1 MNNSQTN
8 GKRMNSEQIL
18 ARLIAFDTTSTTSN
32 LQLIDFVRNLL
43 DEQAIASQLVHND
56 DRSCAN
62 LYATI
67 GPDNIGGV
75 MLSGHTDVVPT
86 TGQDWN
92 SDPYQMLGDD
102 QLLIGRGAC
111 DMKGFIACVLAALPQ
126 ISAGSLQTPIH
137 LAFSYDEEIGCVGA
151 KRLVETMAGF
161 EVKPRIG
168 LIGEPTDM
176 AMVLGHKGKVSY
188 RVTVTGL
195 SCHSAYISN
204 GVNAVEYAAELIA
217 FIRAMNARVQQQQL
231 DQSYSV
237 PHSTFHVGNIKGGTA
252 LNIVPKQCQFEFEIR
267 NLPQQDIETLV
278 HDIKHYAN
286 DVLLADMRE
295 RFPETAIEFD
305 ELSYYPGLHTDPAST
320 VIAYTRAINPID
332 RIGDN
337 VSFGT
342 EAGLF
347 DDIGINCLVCGPGS
361 IDQAHKPD
369 EFVKREQMAYCDQ
382 MIENLVHRCR
392 QTAEFE

>member
-1 MNNSQTN
+1 
-8 GKRMNSEQIL
+8 MNSEEIL
-18 ARLIAFDTTSTTSN
+18 ARLIAFDTTSTQSN
-32 LQLIDFVRNLL
+32 LELIDFVRNLL
-43 DEQAIASQLVHND
+43 DDHGIASQLVHNED
-56 DRSCAN
+56 QSRAN
-62 LYATI
+62 LYTTI

-92 SDPYQMLGDD
+92 SDPYQMKANADY
-102 QLLIGRGAC
+102 LIGRGTC
-111 DMKGFIACVLAALPQ
+111 DMKGFIACVLAGLPQ
-126 ISAGSLQTPIH
+126 ITTTQLQTPIH

-151 KRLVETMAGF
+151 RKLVDSMSTF

-176 AMVLGHKGKVSY
+176 SMVLGHKGKVSY
-188 RVTVTGL
+188 RVTVNGL

-217 FIRAMNARVQQQQL
+217 FIRTMNSRAQQQTI
-231 DQSYSV
+231 DPSYSV
-237 PHSTFHVGNIKGGTA
+237 PHSTFHVGNINGGTA
-252 LNIVPKQCQFEFEIR
+252 LNIVPKTCEFEFEIR
-267 NLPQQDIETLV
+267 NLPQEDLDSLV
-278 HDIKHYAN
+278 HEIKLYAN
-286 DVLLADMRE
+286 DVLLVDMQSRYPQSE
-295 RFPETAIEFD
+295 ISFD

-320 VIAYTRAINPID
+320 VMDYTRRINPVN
-332 RIGDN
+332 RRGDN

-347 DDIGINCLVCGPGS
+347 DSLGINCVVCGPGS

-369 EFVKREQMAYCDQ
+369 EFVSRVQMKYCDE
-382 MIENLVHRCR
+382 MIKNLVHRCR
-392 QTAEFE
+392 ETSEFR

>member
-1 MNNSQTN
+1 MSIAV
-8 GKRMNSEQIL
+8 MNSEEIL
-18 ARLIAFDTTSTTSN
+18 ARLISFDTTSTTSN
-32 LQLIDFVRNLL
+32 LRLIDFARNLL
-43 DEQAIASQLVHND
+43 EDHNITSQLVHND
-56 DRSCAN
+56 DRSRAN

-67 GPDNIGGV
+67 GPHDVGGV

-86 TGQDWN
+86 TGQDWQ
-92 SDPYQMLGDD
+92 SDPYQMLTGDE
-102 QLLIGRGAC
+102 QLVGRGAC
-111 DMKGFIACVLAALPQ
+111 DMKGFIACVLSALPA
-126 ISAGSLQTPIH
+126 ISARRLQTPIH

-188 RVTVTGL
+188 AVTVTGL

-217 FIRAMNARVQQQQL
+217 FIRAMNTRVQQQQL

-237 PHSTFHVGNIKGGTA
+237 PHSTFHVGNIKGGTV
-252 LNIVPKQCQFEFEIR
+252 LNIVPRQCEFEFEIR
-267 NLPQQDIETLV
+267 NLPHQDIETLV
-278 HDIKHYAN
+278 HDIKHYAS
-286 DVLLADMRE
+286 DVLLADMRT
-295 RFPETAIEFD
+295 RYPDAAIQFN
-305 ELSYYPGLHTDPAST
+305 ELSYYPGLHTDPAAT

-332 RIGDN
+332 CIGDN

-347 DDIGINCLVCGPGS
+347 NDIGISCLVCGPGS

-369 EFVKREQMAYCDQ
+369 EFVSREQLGYCDQ

-392 QTAEFE
+392 DRSEFE

>member
-1 MNNSQTN
+1 MNS
-8 GKRMNSEQIL
+8 KPMNSEQIL

-56 DRSCAN
+56 DRSRAN

-92 SDPYQMLGDD
+92 SDPYQMLADD
-102 QLLIGRGAC
+102 LQLIGRGAC

-176 AMVLGHKGKVSY
+176 AMVLGHKGKASY

-204 GVNAVEYAAELIA
+204 GVNAVEYAAELIT

-237 PHSTFHVGNIKGGTA
+237 PHSTFHVGNIQGGTA
-252 LNIVPKQCQFEFEIR
+252 LNIVPRQCQFEFEIR

-286 DVLLADMRE
+286 DVLLTDMRA
-295 RFPETAIEFD
+295 RYPKAAINFD

-392 QTAEFE
+392 EPSEFN

>member
-1 MNNSQTN
+1 MSIEV
-8 GKRMNSEQIL
+8 MSSEEIL
-18 ARLIAFDTTSTTSN
+18 ARLISFDTTSTMSN
-32 LQLIDFVRNLL
+32 LQLIDFVCNLL
-43 DEQAIASQLVHND
+43 EEHNITSQLVHND
-56 DRSCAN
+56 DRSRAN

-67 GPDNIGGV
+67 GADDVGGV

-86 TGQDWN
+86 TGQDWQ
-92 SDPYQMLGDD
+92 SDPYQMMTDD
-102 QLLIGRGAC
+102 EQLVGRGAC
-111 DMKGFIACVLAALPQ
+111 DMKGFIACVLSALPT
-126 ISAGSLQTPIH
+126 ISARRLQTPIH

-204 GVNAVEYAAELIA
+204 GVNAIEYAAELIA
-217 FIRAMNARVQQQQL
+217 FIRAMNTRVQQQQL

-237 PHSTFHVGNIKGGTA
+237 PHSTFHVGNISGGTA
-252 LNIVPKQCQFEFEIR
+252 LNIVPRQCEFEFEIR

-286 DVLLADMRE
+286 DVLLADMLGRY
-295 RFPETAIEFD
+295 PDATIEFN

-320 VIAYTRAINPID
+320 VIAYTRTVNPID

-347 DDIGINCLVCGPGS
+347 NDIGISCLVCGPGS

-392 QTAEFE
+392 ETAEFE

>member
-1 MNNSQTN
+1 MSST
-8 GKRMNSEQIL
+8 RMNSETIL
-18 ARLIAFDTTSTTSN
+18 ARLIAFNTTSTTSN
-32 LQLIDFVRNLL
+32 LELIDFVRNLL
-43 DEQAIASQLVHND
+43 EDHGARSQLVHND
-56 DRSCAN
+56 DHSCAN

-67 GPDNIGGV
+67 GPDQVGGV

-92 SDPYQMLGDD
+92 SDPYQMQTGDE
-102 QLLIGRGAC
+102 LLTGRGAC
-111 DMKGFIACVLAALPQ
+111 DMKGFIACVLAALPL
-126 ISAGSLQTPIH
+126 IREKPLHTPLH

-161 EVKPRIG
+161 DVKPRIG

-217 FIRAMNARVQQQQL
+217 FIRSMNQRVQQQQL

-237 PHSTFHVGNIKGGTA
+237 PYSTFHVGNIRGGTA

-267 NLPQQDIETLV
+267 NLPQQDIDTLV
-278 HDIKHYAN
+278 HDIRHYAS
-286 DVLLADMRE
+286 DVLLTDMLARY
-295 RFPETAIEFD
+295 PEASIEFD
-305 ELSYYPGLHTDPAST
+305 ELSYYPGLHTDPASA
-320 VIAYTRAINPID
+320 VIACTRAINPID

-369 EFVKREQMAYCDQ
+369 EFVRREQLRYCDQ
-382 MIENLVHRCR
+382 MLENLVHRCR
-392 QTAEFE
+392 QTSDFV

>member
-1 MNNSQTN
+1 MSST
-8 GKRMNSEQIL
+8 RMNSETIL

-32 LQLIDFVRNLL
+32 LELIDFVRNLL
-43 DEQAIASQLVHND
+43 EDHGARSQLVHND
-56 DRSCAN
+56 DHSCAN

-67 GPDNIGGV
+67 GPDQVGGV

-92 SDPYQMLGDD
+92 SDPYQMQTGDE
-102 QLLIGRGAC
+102 LLTGRGAC
-111 DMKGFIACVLAALPQ
+111 DMKGFIACVLAALPL
-126 ISAGSLQTPIH
+126 IREKPLHTPLH

-161 EVKPRIG
+161 EVKPRVG

-217 FIRAMNARVQQQQL
+217 FIRSMNQRVQQQQL

-237 PHSTFHVGNIKGGTA
+237 PYSTFHVGNIRGGTA

-267 NLPQQDIETLV
+267 NLPQQDIATLV
-278 HDIKHYAN
+278 HDIRHYAS
-286 DVLLADMRE
+286 DVLLTDMLARY
-295 RFPETAIEFD
+295 PEASIEFD
-305 ELSYYPGLHTDPAST
+305 ELSYYPGLHTDPASA
-320 VIAYTRAINPID
+320 VIACTRAINPID

-369 EFVKREQMAYCDQ
+369 EFVRREQLRYCDQ
-382 MIENLVHRCR
+382 MLENLVHRCR
-392 QTAEFE
+392 ETSDFV

>member
-1 MNNSQTN
+1 MNSGQ
-8 GKRMNSEQIL
+8 MNSEQIL

-43 DEQAIASQLVHND
+43 DEHAIASQLVHND

-92 SDPYQMLGDD
+92 SDPYRMLGDD

-111 DMKGFIACVLAALPQ
+111 DMKGFIACVLAALPR

-252 LNIVPKQCQFEFEIR
+252 LNIVPRQCQFEFEIR

-295 RFPETAIEFD
+295 RYPDAAIEFD
-305 ELSYYPGLHTDPAST
+305 ELSYYPGLHTDPASM

-347 DDIGINCLVCGPGS
+347 DDIGISCLVCGPGS

-392 QTAEFE
+392 EASEFS

>member
-1 MNNSQTN
+1 MNNIV
-8 GKRMNSEQIL
+8 MNSEEIL

-43 DEQAIASQLVHND
+43 DDHNITSQLVHND
-56 DRSCAN
+56 DRSRAN

-67 GPDNIGGV
+67 GPDDIGGV

-86 TGQDWN
+86 TGQDWQ
-92 SDPYQMLGDD
+92 SDPYQMLKSDT
-102 QLLIGRGAC
+102 QLLGRGAC
-111 DMKGFIACVLAALPQ
+111 DMKGFIACVLSALPV
-126 ISAGSLQTPIH
+126 INSGSLKMPIH

-151 KRLVETMAGF
+151 RRLVESMAGF

-252 LNIVPKQCQFEFEIR
+252 LNIVPRQCEFEFEIR
-267 NLPQQDIETLV
+267 NLPQQDISTLV

-286 DVLLADMRE
+286 DVLLPEMRTRYAQAD
-295 RFPETAIEFD
+295 IEFD

-320 VIAYTRAINPID
+320 VINYTRSINPID
-332 RIGDN
+332 RIGEN

-369 EFVKREQMAYCDQ
+369 EFVSREQMLYCDQ
-382 MIENLVHRCR
+382 MIENLAHRCR
-392 QTAEFE
+392 ETVELE